1 MSHVIIGSFSRFI
14 LLGVR
19 IYHINFCGNMIRK
32 SYIKRDEP
40 IEQTAVGEPLPDTPA
55 TPPPISEILSPL
67 SDINR
72 HERRPMSVQPVSGR
86 LARSSAP
93 RPRSDLPPMVGSP
106 PPPVRHRPMTV
117 DPGRRLRSD
126 SANTLVEE
134 GDIAKEGM
142 MKELKGRPHLQLR
155 RYKTKR
161 IPLVKG
167 NLVLD
172 CPIPEKLLEA
182 VPRKDSEEFTHMRYT
197 AATCDPDDFQTSGY
211 TLRPRIYGRHTEL
224 FIVVTMYNV
233 RIYPHDLATN
243 SSGQMTYLYHC
254 RKMKFCLPVQCT
266 VS

>member
-1 MSHVIIGSFSRFI
+1 
-14 LLGVR
+14 
-19 IYHINFCGNMIRK
+19 
-32 SYIKRDEP
+32 
-40 IEQTAVGEPLPDTPA
+40 
-55 TPPPISEILSPL
+55 
-67 SDINR
+67 
-72 HERRPMSVQPVSGR
+72 
-86 LARSSAP
+86 
-93 RPRSDLPPMVGSP
+93 
-106 PPPVRHRPMTV
+106 
-117 DPGRRLRSD
+117 
-126 SANTLVEE
+126 VEE

-142 MKELKGRPHLQLR
+142 MKELKGGPHLQLR

-233 RIYPHDLATN
+233 RICPHDLAQQQLWTN
-243 SSGQMTYLYHC
+243 YISLPLQEDEVLFARTMHGVMKNIAHLCTLRGSDVWGPDGWQKVVVCIVADGRKQCDKRVLSILATLGVYQGGIAKNMVNDKPVKAHIYEVTYYH
-254 RKMKFCLPVQCT
+254 RM
-266 VS
+266 